1 MMSLSNESYENSVK
15 IADNSLWIKHIDI
28 EKDASVLLGYLPED
42 TRIIFEI
49 DGIQGEFAKMADG
62 KDGRPTPGYKPIGA
76 MKEFWS
82 KLQKK
87 RGERVSFKI
96 IERKSSYLTAVQ
108 AMMTEWDSESDERA
122 FRDL

>member
-1 MMSLSNESYENSVK
+1 MGLSNESYENSVK

-28 EKDASVLLGYLPED
+28 DKDASVLLGYMPED
-42 TRIIFEI
+42 TRVIFEI
-49 DGIQGEFAKMADG
+49 DGTQGEFAKMADG

-82 KLQKK
+82 TLQRR
-87 RGERVSFKI
+87 RGERVPFKI
-96 IERKSSYLTAVQ
+96 IERKSTYLTAVQ

>member
-1 MMSLSNESYENSVK
+1 MSLSNESYENSVK

-28 EKDASVLLGYLPED
+28 DKDILDMLRDNPAD
-42 TRIIFEI
+42 TRVIFEI
-49 DGIQGEFAKMADG
+49 DGTQGEFAKMADG

-82 KLQKK
+82 TLQRR
-87 RGERVSFKI
+87 RGERVPFKI

-108 AMMTEWDSESDERA
+108 AMMTEWDSASDERA

>member
-1 MMSLSNESYENSVK
+1 MSLSNESYENSVK

-28 EKDASVLLGYLPED
+28 DKDASVLLGYMPED
-42 TRIIFEI
+42 TRVIFEI
-49 DGIQGEFAKMADG
+49 DGTQGEFAKMADG

-82 KLQKK
+82 TLQRR
-87 RGERVSFKI
+87 RGERVPFKI

-108 AMMTEWDSESDERA
+108 AMMTEWASASDERA

>member
-1 MMSLSNESYENSVK
+1 MSLSNESYENSVK

-28 EKDASVLLGYLPED
+28 DKDASVLLGYMPED
-42 TRIIFEI
+42 TRVIFEI
-49 DGIQGEFAKMADG
+49 DGTQGEFAKMADG

-82 KLQKK
+82 TLQRR
-87 RGERVSFKI
+87 RGERVPFKI

-108 AMMTEWDSESDERA
+108 ATMTEWDSESDERA

>member
-1 MMSLSNESYENSVK
+1 MSLSNEIDEKTVE
-15 IADNSLWIKHIDI
+15 IRDDSLWIKHVNID
-28 EKDASVLLGYLPED
+28 EDALALLGYMPEN
-42 TRIIFEI
+42 TRVIFEI
-49 DGIQGEFAKMADG
+49 AGTQGEFAKMADG
-62 KDGRPTPGYKPIGA
+62 KDGRPTPGYKPIGP

-82 KLQKK
+82 KLQQK
-87 RGERVSFKI
+87 RGDFVSFKI

>member
-1 MMSLSNESYENSVK
+1 MSLSNESYENSVK

-28 EKDASVLLGYLPED
+28 DKDASVLLGYMPED
-42 TRIIFEI
+42 TRVIFEI
-49 DGIQGEFAKMADG
+49 DGTQGEFAKMADG

-82 KLQKK
+82 TLQRR
-87 RGERVSFKI
+87 RGERVPFKI

-108 AMMTEWDSESDERA
+108 AMMTEWDSASDEQA

>member
-1 MMSLSNESYENSVK
+1 MSLSNESGGNTVK

-28 EKDASVLLGYLPED
+28 DKDILDMLRDNPAD
-42 TRIIFEI
+42 TRVIFEI
-49 DGIQGEFAKMADG
+49 DGTQGEFAKMADG
-62 KDGRPTPGYKPIGA
+62 KDRRPTPGYKPVGA

-82 KLQKK
+82 TLQRR
-87 RGERVSFKI
+87 RGERVPFKI

>member
-1 MMSLSNESYENSVK
+1 MSLSNESYENSVK

-28 EKDASVLLGYLPED
+28 DKDASVLLGYMPED
-42 TRIIFEI
+42 TRVIFEI
-49 DGIQGEFAKMADG
+49 DGTQGEFAKMADG
-62 KDGRPTPGYKPIGA
+62 KDGRPTPGYKPVGA

-82 KLQKK
+82 TLQRR
-87 RGERVSFKI
+87 RGERVPFKI

-108 AMMTEWDSESDERA
+108 AMMTEWDSASDERA

>member
-1 MMSLSNESYENSVK
+1 MSLSNESYENSVK